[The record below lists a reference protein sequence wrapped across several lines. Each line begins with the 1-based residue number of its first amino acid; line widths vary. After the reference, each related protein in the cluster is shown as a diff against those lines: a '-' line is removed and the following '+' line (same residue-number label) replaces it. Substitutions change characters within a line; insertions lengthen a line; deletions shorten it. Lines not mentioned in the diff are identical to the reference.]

1 MPAWLFLTVAGGI
14 LTGLLL
20 ATIIGFHLVE
30 SNAGPFRVQNKRQ
43 HESFTGAFESR
54 QLFCPCGNVRNR
66 KGPSTRSTEKPE
78 VVKSEGV
85 LQALADAAYQK
96 LTLGALLLR
105 CFGSQTFQRPD
116 FVKCLQ
122 GSWLNAGKLFKRIR
136 KVDTPILKA
145 GECQHPAVSTGCPV
159 SISAGPSVSA
169 SVNASGAG
177 STTTI
182 TTTITTTT
190 PSSSSAPTSCGA
202 SSTGGENGT
211 SEQPPQRRLVL
222 EILMSTSEGG
232 ALPRATGVRLK
243 LESNASSDSLAN
255 VAAVSTLGAEGPN
268 LLERDDNLTDL
279 TSTTCGSIPSTETG
293 SCISNGLPRS
303 ASSGLKTVCHV
314 SKQGGATGN
323 GSAASNNMNTS
334 GSLASSSSFS
344 ANATKSKSN
353 SNLTS
358 SSKSKSKGGSASL
371 QCSSLSSGLP
381 TATACSV
388 NSGGQSLGTCRAPE
402 SHQGPNNL
410 SPDGLGALR
419 ISLLEAGAKGKSVK
433 ECTKGVTAD
442 IASALAALNVD
453 SIVGK
458 GVGMGTGIALGGMMT
473 ETGKTESSAGF
484 CSNHSS
490 DILLDEE
497 GMREGGGSGKDGK
510 KEKKKKKH
518 RSKKHK
524 GKRAAVSGTG
534 DVSTDVKESEKLV
547 TEHSGTHTVAASSEV
562 ELGCLCG
569 TVKGGCHSSNCPYP
583 FTYSGS
589 MVQRKIKEQY
599 DELVRSNAAKTLTL
613 AQVGRF
619 TTCLVETKSALQQ
632 KSDTIQRRF
641 TIAKSLLSKAD
652 KSSFDRLCGQ
662 IYGLENEQKKLEED
676 TVVYNRLQ
684 EQLKLSPA
692 YLKMLEYGRA
702 HFELQPNTGQLI
714 EKFNAD
720 DEELSFEELL
730 AQEKKDS
737 FWQKHSPARS
747 SVQVS

>member
-268 LLERDDNLTDL
+268 LLERDDNLT
-279 TSTTCGSIPSTETG
+279 
-293 SCISNGLPRS
+293 
-303 ASSGLKTVCHV
+303 
-314 SKQGGATGN
+314 GGATGN

>member
-1 MPAWLFLTVAGGI
+1 MDTFAYDSLRFVTFLI
-14 LTGLLL
+14 
-20 ATIIGFHLVE
+20 
-30 SNAGPFRVQNKRQ
+30 
-43 HESFTGAFESR
+43 
-54 QLFCPCGNVRNR
+54 
-66 KGPSTRSTEKPE
+66 
-78 VVKSEGV
+78 
-85 LQALADAAYQK
+85 
-96 LTLGALLLR
+96 
-105 CFGSQTFQRPD
+105 
-116 FVKCLQ
+116 
-122 GSWLNAGKLFKRIR
+122 
-136 KVDTPILKA
+136 
-145 GECQHPAVSTGCPV
+145 
-159 SISAGPSVSA
+159 
-169 SVNASGAG
+169 
-177 STTTI
+177 STT
-182 TTTITTTT
+182 
-190 PSSSSAPTSCGA
+190 AP
-202 SSTGGENGT
+202 
-211 SEQPPQRRLVL
+211 V
-222 EILMSTSEGG
+222 
-232 ALPRATGVRLK
+232 
-243 LESNASSDSLAN
+243 
-255 VAAVSTLGAEGPN
+255 
-268 LLERDDNLTDL
+268 DL

>member
-222 EILMSTSEGG
+222 EILMSTSGG